1 MKSYNRGYLWHK
13 FTIVEVCIVLII
25 LTIMAAISVPRLSHA
40 SSEAKLSN
48 MVARLQKIRSNI
60 VLYKIQHDNLL
71 PGQKT
76 AGGDISEADF
86 IIAITTKGADGLGP
100 YLKKMPA
107 NPFMDG
113 DSEERITCVN
123 DADVAAKGTEG
134 TGWWLNAATG
144 EFRAC
149 DNAVHGVY

>member
-1 MKSYNRGYLWHK
+1 MKSYKRG
-13 FTIVEVCIVLII
+13 FTIMEVCIVLII
-25 LTIMAAISVPRLSHA
+25 LAIMAAIAVPRFSHA
-40 SSEAKLSN
+40 NSEARLSE
-48 MVARLQKIRSNI
+48 MVTRLQKIRSNI

-86 IIAITTKGADGLGP
+86 IIAMTTKGADGLGP

-113 DSEERITCVN
+113 DTGERITCVN
-123 DADVAAKGTEG
+123 DAAAAAKGTEG

-149 DNAVHGVY
+149 DSAFHGVY